1 MVGSLLMSVRLRV
14 TLQWSTFVIYL
25 YACSNFKLV
34 KTYMQSGYEYKAY
47 PALVLKVYLAKQ
59 IKKIKWERLK
69 NWLIKKMKGLK
80 TLTCS
85 SDTMSRT

>member
-1 MVGSLLMSVRLRV
+1 
-14 TLQWSTFVIYL
+14 
-25 YACSNFKLV
+25 
-34 KTYMQSGYEYKAY
+34 MQSGYEYKAY

-59 IKKIKWERLK
+59 IKKIKWKRLK